1 MNSATRGSGPA
12 ASVSP
17 TGHRALADGLR
28 VRAWRRPA
36 WPAGLAQRA
45 GYAATG
51 LLLPAL
57 LLGLWQLAVLRVWL
71 PPQILPAP
79 ARVWASLLDLYSSG
93 DLQSA
98 LEISL
103 GRVAWSCLIG
113 GGSGL
118 LLGLAMGASR
128 RVCAYLLPTFEVVSQ
143 FPVVGWIPLLI
154 IFVGIDE
161 ALKISA
167 ISLAVVTP
175 VAVNTYKGVANV
187 PHSFLDVARVHGFR
201 LHQVMV
207 RVVLPAALPS
217 LLNGVR
223 QGVMQ
228 AWLALVFVELLASSE
243 GIGYLMV
250 WGRQL
255 MQLDL
260 VVVGMIVIGA
270 VGMALDTVLR
280 RLEARLMRW
289 QRGAF

>member
-1 MNSATRGSGPA
+1 MNSATRAGEPA
-12 ASVSP
+12 AELAS
-17 TGHRALADGLR
+17 TGHRALIDTLR
-28 VRAWRRPA
+28 ARTWRRPA
-36 WPAGLAQRA
+36 WPAGLVRRA
-45 GYAATG
+45 GYALTG
-51 LLLPAL
+51 LLLPTL
-57 LLGLWQLAVLRVWL
+57 LLGLWQLAVVRVWL

-93 DLQSA
+93 DLQNA

-118 LLGLAMGASR
+118 LLGLAMGVSP
-128 RVCAYLLPTFEVVSQ
+128 RVRAYLLPTFEVVSQ

-167 ISLAVVTP
+167 ISIAVVTP

-187 PHSFLDVARVHGFR
+187 PRSLLEVARVHGLR
-201 LHQVMV
+201 LHQVMA

-217 LLNGVR
+217 LFNGVR

-228 AWLALVFVELLASSE
+228 AWLSLVFVELLASSE

-270 VGMALDTVLR
+270 VGMALDVVLR
-280 RLEARLMRW
+280 RLEARLVRW
-289 QRGAF
+289 HRGAF

>member
-1 MNSATRGSGPA
+1 MNSATHASGHVA
-12 ASVSP
+12 DLAQ
-17 TGHRALADGLR
+17 TGRRALTDTLSAR
-28 VRAWRRPA
+28 VSRRPA
-36 WPAGLAQRA
+36 WPAGLVRRA
-45 GYAATG
+45 GYALTG

-57 LLGLWQLAVLRVWL
+57 LLGLWQLAVTRVWL

-79 ARVWASLLDLYSSG
+79 ARVWTSLLDLYASG

-103 GRVAWSCLIG
+103 RRVAWSCLIG
-113 GGSGL
+113 GGTGL
-118 LLGLAMGASR
+118 LLGLIMGVSR
-128 RVCAYLLPTFEVVSQ
+128 RAHAYLLPTFEVVSQ

-167 ISLAVVTP
+167 ISIAVVTP

-187 PHSFLDVARVHGFR
+187 PRSLLEVARVHGLR
-201 LHQVMV
+201 LHQVTL

-217 LLNGVR
+217 LFNGVR

-228 AWLALVFVELLASSE
+228 AWLSLVFVELLASSE

-270 VGMALDTVLR
+270 VGMALDAALR
-280 RLEARLMRW
+280 ALEARLVRG
-289 QRGAF
+289 QRSAF

>member
-1 MNSATRGSGPA
+1 MNSAARAGEPA
-12 ASVSP
+12 ADLAS
-17 TGHRALADGLR
+17 TGRRALIDTLR
-28 VRAWRRPA
+28 ARAWARSA
-36 WPAGLAQRA
+36 WPAGLVRRA
-45 GYAATG
+45 GYALTG

-57 LLGLWQLAVLRVWL
+57 LLGLWQLAVVRVWL

-113 GGSGL
+113 GSSGL
-118 LLGLAMGASR
+118 LLGLAMGVSR
-128 RVCAYLLPTFEVVSQ
+128 RVRAYLLPTFEVVSQ

-167 ISLAVVTP
+167 ISIAVVTP

-187 PHSFLDVARVHGFR
+187 PRSLLEVARVHGLR
-201 LHQVMV
+201 LHQVMA

-217 LLNGVR
+217 LFNGVR

-228 AWLALVFVELLASSE
+228 AWLSLVFVELLASSE

-270 VGMALDTVLR
+270 VGLALDAVLR
-280 RLEARLMRW
+280 GLEARLVRW